1 MDADKFQRILD
12 RDGDRLQKIK
22 KRFTSYRVLSD
33 GTKKQII
40 TDRDIE
46 WLIDKIERL
55 GGAPRLEAIGS
66 ELEKDRD
73 YQRRH
78 RAWALVRAIRNRGLL
93 TYECEKFNNS
103 NLAMRARA
111 QRAEARVK
119 DLEARLRNLQ
129 DPDGGGHVIY

>member
-55 GGAPRLEAIGS
+55 GGGICQGTCRLIRFKPFGS
-66 ELEKDRD
+66 PTPVLKGVSKYHLCFDRS
-73 YQRRH
+73 
-78 RAWALVRAIRNRGLL
+78 
-93 TYECEKFNNS
+93 F
-103 NLAMRARA
+103 
-111 QRAEARVK
+111 
-119 DLEARLRNLQ
+119 
-129 DPDGGGHVIY
+129 

>member
-22 KRFTSYRVLSD
+22 KRFTSYRVLSY

-55 GGAPRLEAIGS
+55 GGVPRLEAIGS
-66 ELEKDRD
+66 
-73 YQRRH
+73 
-78 RAWALVRAIRNRGLL
+78 
-93 TYECEKFNNS
+93 
-103 NLAMRARA
+103 
-111 QRAEARVK
+111 
-119 DLEARLRNLQ
+119 
-129 DPDGGGHVIY
+129 